1 VPTAE
6 RRRSNLP
13 LLQRYTRDDL
23 AVFSDE
29 ERQHLGIDDRADP
42 QADPAVAWELLYR
55 LEPELYDRL
64 VRAERLHPGI
74 LAWLPQH
81 VERIIEVACGTG
93 RLTVEL
99 VGRCRELTA
108 IEPAAPLREILMRKL
123 DGLAGPQAPTLPS
136 PASGGGKIWPNVRVI
151 DGFFDA
157 LPMPDRSAELVIT
170 LSALTPAPSH
180 GGHRGLAEL
189 ERICSRR
196 GMVVIV
202 WPNNLEWLAKRGYR
216 YVAFQGDMAVEFAS
230 FAEAIELTQIFY
242 PHAVEAIKR
251 RGHQRVPYDVLGI
264 NPPRD
269 LAYKT
274 IA

>member
-23 AVFSDE
+23 AVFSDA
-29 ERQHLGIDDRADP
+29 ERQHLGIDDRTDP
-42 QADPAVAWELLYR
+42 QGDPAVAWELLYR

-74 LAWLPQH
+74 LDWLPQH
-81 VERIIEVACGTG
+81 VGCIIEVACGTG

-99 VGRCRELTA
+99 LGRCRELIA
-108 IEPAAPLREILMRKL
+108 IEPAAPLREILVRKL
-123 DGLAGPQAPTLPS
+123 NDFPPPLAGEGRVG
-136 PASGGGKIWPNVRVI
+136 ASVEERASDVRVTG
-151 DGFFDA
+151 GFFDA
-157 LPMPDRSAELVIT
+157 LPVPDRSAELVVT
-170 LSALTPAPSH
+170 LSALTPDPSH
-180 GGHRGLAEL
+180 GGDRGLAEM
-189 ERICSRR
+189 ERVCSRP

-216 YVAFQGDMAVEFAS
+216 HVAFQGGMAVEFAS
-230 FAEAIELTQIFY
+230 LAEAIELTQIFY
-242 PHAVEAIKR
+242 PHAIEEIKR

-264 NPPRD
+264 NPPCD

>member
-13 LLQRYTRDDL
+13 LLERYTREDL
-23 AVFSDE
+23 GVFSDE
-29 ERQHLGIDDRADP
+29 ERQHLGIDDSADP
-42 QADPAVAWELLYR
+42 QDDPAVAWELLYR

-81 VERIIEVACGTG
+81 VDRIIEVASGSG
-93 RLTVEL
+93 RLSVDL

-123 DGLAGPQAPTLPS
+123 NALSPPLAGES
-136 PASGGGKIWPNVRVI
+136 RVGASGDKGVSHVRVI
-151 DGFFDA
+151 GGFFDA
-157 LPMPDRSAELVIT
+157 LPEPDRSAELVIT
-170 LSALTPAPSH
+170 LSAVTPDPFH
-180 GGHRGLAEL
+180 GGDRGLAEM
-189 ERICSRR
+189 ERLCSRS

-216 YVAFQGDMAVEFAS
+216 YVAFEGEMAVEFGS
-230 FAEAIELTQIFY
+230 FAEAIELAQIFY
-242 PHAVEAIKR
+242 PHAVEEIKR
-251 RGHQRVPYDVLGI
+251 RRHQRVPYDVLDI